1 MQTSDQPKSNI
12 LNSIEFENE
21 TTVKIEL
28 NRPANMSK
36 RMLARY
42 IFKKLQ
48 HLN

>member
-1 MQTSDQPKSNI
+1 MQTSDQQKSNI

-21 TTVKIEL
+21 TKITIEL
-28 NRPANMSK
+28 NRPANMSN

-42 IFKKLQ
+42 IFKQLQ